1 MTVTQADLQRYSEN
15 YLKEQDGIAL
25 YRAMA
30 DAEKDPAR
38 AEVFAKLAKAE
49 ERHAAKWATLLKA
62 NSAVVPS
69 YRPGSRVRI
78 LGWFSRNFGT
88 QHILPVVSGLE
99 LRDQDAYVGQAE
111 AGGMS
116 ADERAHSRTLRVMQL
131 HGETRP
137 DSILNPD
144 RWKRAGYGG
153 SLRAA
158 IFGANDGLLS
168 NFSLVMGVNGAN
180 VEPRIVLLTGVAG
193 LIAGACS
200 MAAGEYVS
208 VKSQR
213 ELYEAQI
220 ALEKQELE
228 MSPDE
233 EKEELSLIYQAK
245 GISAKQAEELA
256 ERIISNPETAID
268 TLAREE
274 LGLDPSSLGSPVGAA
289 VSSFAAFSVGAA
301 IPVIPYFLLTGPAA
315 FVGSAV
321 VCGISLFTVGSLI
334 SVFTG
339 RSLIYSGLRMLG
351 IGALAAGVTFAI
363 GRLFGVTVGG

>member
-1 MTVTQADLQRYSEN
+1 VTVTKADLQRYADN

-30 DAEKDPAR
+30 GAEKDSAR
-38 AEVFAKLAKAE
+38 AEVFAKLAVAE
-49 ERHAAKWATLLKA
+49 ERHAAKWAALLRANKA
-62 NSAVVPS
+62 AVPS
-69 YRPGSRVRI
+69 YSPGSRVRM
-78 LGWFSRNFGT
+78 LGWFSRHFGT
-88 QHILPVVSGLE
+88 QHVLPVVSGFE
-99 LRDQDAYVGQAE
+99 LRDQDAYATQVE

-116 ADERAHSRTLRVMQL
+116 AEERGHSRTLRVMQL

-168 NFSLVMGVNGAN
+168 NFSLVMGVSGAN
-180 VEPRIVLLTGVAG
+180 VAPRVVLLTGVAG

-200 MAAGEYVS
+200 MAAGEYIS

-220 ALEKQELE
+220 ALEQQELE

-245 GISAKQAEELA
+245 GISAAQAEELA
-256 ERIISNPETAID
+256 ERIISNPKTAID

-274 LGLDPSSLGSPVGAA
+274 LGLDPSSLGSPAGASI
-289 VSSFAAFSVGAA
+289 SSFVSFAVGAA
-301 IPVIPYFLLTGPAA
+301 IPVVPYLIFTGPAA
-315 FVGSAV
+315 FLGSAL
-321 VCGISLFTVGSLI
+321 VCGIALFIVGSLI

-351 IGALAAGVTFAI
+351 IGTLAAGITYAI
-363 GRLFGVTVGG
+363 GRALGVSVGG